1 MSKINQKYLAIF
13 YIFNRNINPRKCK
26 PCLLVTCSLSK
37 SLKICKRKIF
47 DHGSNKRQ
55 RPSEKHQAIWD
66 LPINQLEEPERD
78 TTLKIPNKILAED
91 VKRKVESVLIMRNED
106 GV

>member
-1 MSKINQKYLAIF
+1 M
-13 YIFNRNINPRKCK
+13 RR
-26 PCLLVTCSLSK
+26 
-37 SLKICKRKIF
+37 
-47 DHGSNKRQ
+47 

-91 VKRKVESVLIMRNED
+91 VKRKVESVLMMRMVFEMITKIML
-106 GV
+106 VMLTKSF

>member
-1 MSKINQKYLAIF
+1 MSKIHHKYLAIF

-37 SLKICKRKIF
+37 SLRICKRKIF

-91 VKRKVESVLIMRNED
+91 VKKSRICLDNED